1 MAPLVA
7 GGGTRFAPVGEPSL
21 LLAPGRER
29 SVERRH
35 PWVFAGAVGRVE
47 GAPEPGDTVAVR
59 RRDGRFLAWAA
70 YSPASQIVARV
81 WTWDEDELVDEAF
94 FASRV
99 ARAASARADL
109 DERTDAV
116 RVVFAE
122 SDGLPGVVADRY
134 DSHMVV
140 QLSSAGA
147 DRWRPAIA
155 AALAALPGVTGVFE
169 RSDVDVRAREG
180 LTARIGP
187 LVGEMPPATVTIAE
201 RPPAEGPGWSFV
213 GDVVGGHK
221 TGFYLDQREN
231 RRLVAELAA
240 DRRTLDLFCY
250 TGGFSVAAGAGGAG
264 PITAVD
270 SSRPALTLAA
280 ANLERNGIG
289 GVELIEADVFTY
301 LRELRDRGASFDLIV
316 ADPPKL
322 ARSTSQL
329 KRATRAYKD
338 LNLLALKLLAPGGLL
353 VTFSCSGLVTEDLFQ
368 KVLFGA
374 ALDARRDAQIVGRLT
389 QATDHPVLLSF
400 PEAAY
405 LKGLV
410 LRAS

>member
-1 MAPLVA
+1 M
-7 GGGTRFAPVGEPSL
+7 GEPSL

-94 FASRV
+94 FASRI
-99 ARAASARADL
+99 ARAAAARVRPGRADRRHAGGL
-109 DERTDAV
+109 RRER
-116 RVVFAE
+116 
-122 SDGLPGVVADRY
+122 
-134 DSHMVV
+134 
-140 QLSSAGA
+140 
-147 DRWRPAIA
+147 RPAR
-155 AALAALPGVTGVFE
+155 GGG
-169 RSDVDVRAREG
+169 R
-180 LTARIGP
+180 P
-187 LVGEMPPATVTIAE
+187 LRHPRRRPA
-201 RPPAEGPGWSFV
+201 
-213 GDVVGGHK
+213 VVGGRRPLALGHRGRARRPPRCDRRVRALRCRHPGPGGAHGTHRTAGGRGAAGHGDDRRAPAGRRSGLDVRGRPRPAATRPGSTSISGR
-221 TGFYLDQREN
+221 TGGWSPSWPP
-231 RRLVAELAA
+231 A
-240 DRRTLDLFCY
+240 RRTLDLFCY
-250 TGGFSVAAGAGGAG
+250 TGGFSVAAGAGGSG

-270 SSRPALTLAA
+270 SSGPALDLGGDQPRAQRGRAA
-280 ANLERNGIG
+280 SSWSRPTSSPTSASCG
-289 GVELIEADVFTY
+289 T
-301 LRELRDRGASFDLIV
+301 GARAFDLIV

-374 ALDARRDAQIVGRLT
+374 SPRRPSGRPDRRT
-389 QATDHPVLLSF
+389 A
-400 PEAAY
+400 
-405 LKGLV
+405 
-410 LRAS
+410 

>member
-1 MAPLVA
+1 M
-7 GGGTRFAPVGEPSL
+7 
-21 LLAPGRER
+21 
-29 SVERRH
+29 
-35 PWVFAGAVGRVE
+35 
-47 GAPEPGDTVAVR
+47 
-59 RRDGRFLAWAA
+59 
-70 YSPASQIVARV
+70 
-81 WTWDEDELVDEAF
+81 
-94 FASRV
+94 
-99 ARAASARADL
+99 
-109 DERTDAV
+109 
-116 RVVFAE
+116 
-122 SDGLPGVVADRY
+122 
-134 DSHMVV
+134 
-140 QLSSAGA
+140 
-147 DRWRPAIA
+147 
-155 AALAALPGVTGVFE
+155 TGVFE

-180 LTARIGP
+180 LTARTGP
-187 LVGEMPPATVTIAE
+187 LVGEVPPATVTIAE

-213 GDVVGGHK
+213 GDLVGGHK

-231 RRLVAELAA
+231 RRLVSELAA

-270 SSRPALTLAA
+270 SSGPALALAA
-280 ANLERNGIG
+280 TNLDRNGIG
-289 GVELIEADVFTY
+289 GVELVEADVFTY

-353 VTFSCSGLVTEDLFQ
+353 VTCSCSGLVTEDLFQ

-374 ALDARRDAQIVGRLT
+374 ALDARRDAQIVDRLT

-400 PEAAY
+400 PEAGY

>member
-1 MAPLVA
+1 
-7 GGGTRFAPVGEPSL
+7 VGEPSL

-35 PWVFAGAVGRVE
+35 PWVFAGAVDRVE

-70 YSPASQIVARV
+70 YSPMSQIVARV
-81 WTWDEDELVDEAF
+81 WTWDEGEAVDEAF
-94 FASRV
+94 FVSRV
-99 ARAASARADL
+99 ARAAAARSDL
-109 DERTDAV
+109 AERTDAT

-134 DSHMVV
+134 DSHVVV

-147 DRWRPAIA
+147 DRWRAAIA
-155 AALAALPGVTGVFE
+155 AALADLPEVTGVFE
-169 RSDVDVRAREG
+169 RSDVDVRVREG
-180 LTARIGP
+180 LTARTGP
-187 LVGEMPPATVTIAE
+187 LVGEVPPDTVTIAE
-201 RPPAEGPGWSFV
+201 RPPAEGPGWTFV
-213 GDVVGGHK
+213 ADLAGGHK

-231 RRLVAELAA
+231 RRLVSELAA

-270 SSRPALTLAA
+270 SSGPALSLAA
-280 ANLERNGIG
+280 TNLERNAIR
-289 GVELIEADVFTY
+289 GVELVEADVFNY
-301 LRELRDRGASFDLIV
+301 LRHLRDRGASFDLIV

-338 LNLLALKLLAPGGLL
+338 LNLLALKLLAPGGIL
-353 VTFSCSGLVTEDLFQ
+353 VTCSCSGLVTEDLFQ

-374 ALDARRDAQIVGRLT
+374 ALDARRDAQIVDRLT

-410 LRAS
+410 LRAM

>member
-1 MAPLVA
+1 
-7 GGGTRFAPVGEPSL
+7 VGEPSL

-81 WTWDEDELVDEAF
+81 WTWDEDELVDDGF

-99 ARAASARADL
+99 ARAAAARADL
-109 DERTDAV
+109 AERTDAV

-134 DSHMVV
+134 DSHVVV

-155 AALAALPGVTGVFE
+155 AALADLPDVTGVFE

-180 LTARIGP
+180 LASRTGP
-187 LVGEMPPATVTIAE
+187 LVGEVPPARVTIAE
-201 RPPAEGPGWSFV
+201 RPPAEGPGWTFV
-213 GDVVGGHK
+213 GDLVGGHK

-231 RRLVAELAA
+231 RRLVSELAA
-240 DRRTLDLFCY
+240 GRRTLDLFCY

-270 SSRPALTLAA
+270 SSGPALTLAA
-280 ANLERNGIG
+280 TNMERNGIR
-289 GVELIEADVFTY
+289 GVELVEADVFTY
-301 LRELRDRGASFDLIV
+301 LRQLRDRAASFDLIV

-353 VTFSCSGLVTEDLFQ
+353 VTCSCSGLVTEDLFQ

-374 ALDARRDAQIVGRLT
+374 ALDARRDAQIVDRLT

>member
-1 MAPLVA
+1 V
-7 GGGTRFAPVGEPSL
+7 VGEPSL

-94 FASRV
+94 FAARV
-99 ARAASARADL
+99 ARAAAARADL
-109 DERTDAV
+109 VERTDAV

-134 DSHMVV
+134 DSHVVV

-147 DRWRPAIA
+147 DRWRSAIG
-155 AALAALPGVTGVFE
+155 AALADLPGVTGVFE
-169 RSDVDVRAREG
+169 RSDVDIRAREG
-180 LTARIGP
+180 LAARTGP
-187 LVGEMPPATVTIAE
+187 LVGEVPPATVTIAE
-201 RPPAEGPGWSFV
+201 RPPAEGAGWSFV

-231 RRLVAELAA
+231 RRLVSELAA

-270 SSRPALTLAA
+270 SSGPALTLAA
-280 ANLERNGIG
+280 TNLGRNGIS
-289 GVELIEADVFTY
+289 GVELVEADVFTY

-353 VTFSCSGLVTEDLFQ
+353 VTCSCSGLVTEDLFQ

-374 ALDARRDAQIVGRLT
+374 ALDARRDAQIVDRLT